1 MEIFLYNESMK
12 NIEKSK
18 KDLSLYLVKVICV
31 LGFLILAVTAI
42 KAMVVYGIKVNE
54 WSTTMQIKIF
64 TNAVVM
70 IVFAIVFFMP
80 KKVEI
85 LSGVGIFYTIL
96 CTTEQDYMNVMGL
109 FMYFLTISLLI
120 YRGFYIQKKVLKII
134 ITVVFML
141 GLYLTKL
148 RFGFENFIDA
158 FLQAMGYSLVF
169 GSTLYFLFQYQKKK
183 TTPFINSRVLDLSDY
198 DENQLSQM
206 DREWIELAL
215 TNEKYDSIARKYNY
229 SLGHVKNRMRYIFLT
244 IDVIDRIDLF
254 SKYAGCKVIKNK
266 EELENWR
273 QKLLDSSSQM

>member
-1 MEIFLYNESMK
+1 
-12 NIEKSK
+12 
-18 KDLSLYLVKVICV
+18 
-31 LGFLILAVTAI
+31 
-42 KAMVVYGIKVNE
+42 
-54 WSTTMQIKIF
+54 
-64 TNAVVM
+64 
-70 IVFAIVFFMP
+70 
-80 KKVEI
+80 
-85 LSGVGIFYTIL
+85 
-96 CTTEQDYMNVMGL
+96 MNVMGL

-266 EELENWR
+266 EEL
-273 QKLLDSSSQM
+273 